1 MSVFKTILAASATA
15 IAAFAMRK
23 MVGALERQ
31 AETVRVRREESRDP
45 REFKRLKQDPA
56 TGVYYAED

>member
-1 MSVFKTILAASATA
+1 MSFIRTIFAAGATA
-15 IAAFAMRK
+15 IAAFAIKR

-31 AETVRVRREESRDP
+31 AEAVRVRREESRDP
-45 REFKRLKQDPA
+45 NEFKRLKQDPV